1 MFYKYFTASY
11 SLCNMVGNELVYVII
26 KRLPITIPMRTMPK
40 SCLWIIT
47 VQTTKGKFLN
57 NSSKS
62 KEKSFTISNLYSSK
76 MLIGIFEDYLAY
88 R

>member
-1 MFYKYFTASY
+1 
-11 SLCNMVGNELVYVII
+11 MVENELAYVII
-26 KRLPITIPMRTMPK
+26 KSLPITIPMRTMPK
-40 SCLWIIT
+40 SCLRIII

-62 KEKSFTISNLYSSK
+62 KEKSIISYLYSSK
-76 MLIGIFEDYLAY
+76 MLIGILIDYLAY

>member
-1 MFYKYFTASY
+1 MYYFLPHLIA
-11 SLCNMVGNELVYVII
+11 CNMVGNELAYVII
-26 KRLPITIPMRTMPK
+26 KRLPITIPMRTMLR

-62 KEKSFTISNLYSSK
+62 KEKSIISDLYPSK
-76 MLIGIFEDYLAY
+76 ILIGIPIDYLAY
-88 R
+88 E